1 MASPK
6 DINAKLRAL
15 TPEQARALSSHLN
28 DAYDPKKRKTATSA
42 AKKKT
47 ATKKK

>member
-1 MASPK
+1 MGNPK

-15 TPEQARALSSHLN
+15 TPEQARELSAHLN
-28 DAYDPKKRKTATSA
+28 DAYDPKKRKS

-47 ATKKK
+47 TTKKK